1 MSDFIRWKEVDILTY
16 LPLFIAKDLEFKAIS
31 DADSR
36 EHERIR
42 LLLIELLKQDNIQSA
57 TYALSKWE
65 EFVGISARN
74 DSLHNRRSRVIAK
87 LNNTDSSTKEFLE
100 ALSNNFVS
108 DESAVITPKN
118 ESYTMELKFTKDMC
132 EDISGLKQTIEEFKP
147 AHIGYEF
154 WEEQLI
160 QKTLIISGLV
170 VAEEETQISMSK
182 LLSDIEIEH
191 NLYYGSV
198 IGYEEVIEIGG

>member
-100 ALSNNFVS
+100 ALANNFVS
-108 DESAVITPKN
+108 DESTVIIPKN

-132 EDISGLKQTIEEFKP
+132 EDINGLQQTIEEFKP
-147 AHIGYEF
+147 AHIGYEV
-154 WEEQLI
+154 WEEQTVA
-160 QKTLIISGLV
+160 QNLIITSLV
-170 VAEEETQISMSK
+170 GAQEETVIGMIK
-182 LLSDIEIEH
+182 PLENIEIEH
-191 NLYYGSV
+191 SIYYGNPV
-198 IGYEEVIEIGG
+198 GIEEVTMIGG

>member
-100 ALSNNFVS
+100 ALANNFVS
-108 DESAVITPKN
+108 DESAVIIPKN

-132 EDISGLKQTIEEFKP
+132 EDINGLQQTIEEFKP
-147 AHIGYEF
+147 AHIGYEV
-154 WEEQLI
+154 WEEQTVA
-160 QKTLIISGLV
+160 QNLIITSLV
-170 VAEEETQISMSK
+170 GAQEETVIGMIK
-182 LLSDIEIEH
+182 PLENIEIEH
-191 NLYYGSV
+191 SIYYGNAV
-198 IGYEEVIEIGG
+198 GIEEVTMIGG

>member
-87 LNNTDSSTKEFLE
+87 LNNTDSSTKEQ
-100 ALSNNFVS
+100 
-108 DESAVITPKN
+108 ITL
-118 ESYTMELKFTKDMC
+118 Y
-132 EDISGLKQTIEEFKP
+132 Q
-147 AHIGYEF
+147 
-154 WEEQLI
+154 
-160 QKTLIISGLV
+160 
-170 VAEEETQISMSK
+170 MS
-182 LLSDIEIEH
+182 LQ
-191 NLYYGSV
+191 
-198 IGYEEVIEIGG
+198 

>member
-1 MSDFIRWKEVDILTY
+1 MSDFIRWKEVDILAY
-16 LPLFIAKDLEFKAIS
+16 LPLFVAKDLEFKSIS

-42 LLLIELLKQDNIQSA
+42 LLLVELLGQDNIQTA
-57 TYALSKWE
+57 TYALDKWE
-65 EFVGISARN
+65 EFVGITNKN
-74 DSLHNRRSRVIAK
+74 DSLSNRRNRVIAK
-87 LNNTDSSTKEFLE
+87 LNNSNSSTKEFLE
-100 ALSNNFVS
+100 SVANNFVS
-108 DESAVITPKN
+108 DESTVITPKN

-132 EDISGLKQTIEEFKP
+132 EDINSLQKAIDEFKP
-147 AHIGYEF
+147 AHIGYEV
-154 WEEQLI
+154 WEEQLLE
-160 QKTLIISGLV
+160 QKLIISGLV

-198 IGYEEVIEIGG
+198 IGFEEVIEIGG